1 MKTFAVKVKA
11 KVLTIPLYDSKRIEK
26 MLLSNQPVL
35 QIHWILQC
43 WYALP
48 FEEEGIG
55 SMLISI

>member
-1 MKTFAVKVKA
+1 M
-11 KVLTIPLYDSKRIEK
+11 EK

-35 QIHWILQC
+35 QIHWILQG

-55 SMLISI
+55 SMLISIWRSICSSF